1 MEKSANY
8 WKERVKSLE
17 NAQYAKTTEYYND
30 LQKQFR
36 MAQNSLQMDIHH
48 WYQRLASNN
57 DISLA
62 EAKKLLDKDE
72 LEEFHWTVEEY
83 IKRGEESS
91 LNERWMKQLENA
103 SARVHINRLEAMKL
117 QIQQHSEMLYQN
129 YERGTSEF
137 LSKIYEDG
145 YYHTAYEI
153 VKGTGIG
160 SSFSRVDTN
169 RIDKVINTPWGQDGK
184 VFSDRIWQDK
194 DKLVRELHTELTQSI
209 IRGENPDMA
218 AKRLAKRMG
227 SKLSSARTLVYTE
240 SAAISSVAQN
250 NSLQELG
257 VEEFEVVETLDSHTC
272 RTCGDMDGRH
282 FKIKYFEIGVTA
294 PPFHP
299 RCRGCTCPYF
309 DDEFTTGERVARGA
323 DGKKYYVPENTTY
336 EEWKKSF
343 VDGDKPDLKPVK
355 KDDTVELKSKIA
367 DTDVQIS
374 DLKKQFSDTTDGYSY
389 DEWFKDFK
397 SIEEGYGE
405 TPNGDETY
413 DKLKDLEQK
422 VRNVSTKRSKLLKQK
437 ERRGQLDTGYKGKIP
452 DDELDAFNKRA
463 LEQIKL
469 DTGYSDEKA
478 KEFQDALKEYFGGDY
493 GAILSGETQTAKI
506 IRDGL
511 DLMPVYDGGISRG
524 MPLNNSDV
532 TMFSNLKIGDEL
544 PQRGI
549 IESWTSEKGT
559 AIGYSGIS
567 DYERSSVIL
576 ECENN
581 ETAVG
586 VQHLS
591 LFGTDESEVLSS
603 SKYEVVEMIT
613 ENKYDYLS
621 KHKEYLY
628 FPEDLEDEKAVLKE
642 NVVCII
648 KVKEKS

>member
-8 WKERVKSLE
+8 WKERMKALE

-36 MAQNSLQMDIHH
+36 MAQNNLQMDIEH
-48 WYQRLASNN
+48 WYQRLALNN

-91 LNERWMKQLENA
+91 LNQRWMKQLENA

-153 VKGTGIG
+153 AKGTGIG

-250 NSLQELG
+250 DSLQELG
-257 VEEFEVVETLDSHTC
+257 VEEFEVVETLDGHTC
-272 RTCGDMDGRH
+272 STCGDMDGRH

-309 DDEFTTGERVARGA
+309 NDEFSDGERIARGE
-323 DGKKYYVPENTTY
+323 DGKQYYVPENMTYNEWKDTFVNGGSKDGLTPITADDTITNKYKTAIFDYMTAISYVVNEKLRTGAALTDREQEFVNNLDAALAKMPTY
-336 EEWKKSF
+336 EGNLQRSLYFNSADDVTAFLEDYKNGNIVKYNEFISTTKGEVYNPDGQVQIYIQNAKKGRDISSLNESEQEVLYERNTSF
-343 VDGDKPDLKPVK
+343 KVIN
-355 KDDTVELKSKIA
+355 TVEH
-367 DTDVQIS
+367 
-374 DLKKQFSDTTDGYSY
+374 DGKYY
-389 DEWFKDFK
+389 
-397 SIEEGYGE
+397 ILMEE
-405 TPNGDETY
+405 N
-413 DKLKDLEQK
+413 
-422 VRNVSTKRSKLLKQK
+422 
-437 ERRGQLDTGYKGKIP
+437 
-452 DDELDAFNKRA
+452 DA
-463 LEQIKL
+463 E
-469 DTGYSDEKA
+469 
-478 KEFQDALKEYFGGDY
+478 
-493 GAILSGETQTAKI
+493 
-506 IRDGL
+506 
-511 DLMPVYDGGISRG
+511 
-524 MPLNNSDV
+524 
-532 TMFSNLKIGDEL
+532 
-544 PQRGI
+544 
-549 IESWTSEKGT
+549 
-559 AIGYSGIS
+559 
-567 DYERSSVIL
+567 
-576 ECENN
+576 
-581 ETAVG
+581 
-586 VQHLS
+586 
-591 LFGTDESEVLSS
+591 
-603 SKYEVVEMIT
+603 
-613 ENKYDYLS
+613 
-621 KHKEYLY
+621 
-628 FPEDLEDEKAVLKE
+628 
-642 NVVCII
+642 
-648 KVKEKS
+648 